1 MGRKKAYKPAAL
13 RRAVQEYFAALRYR
27 EPVYREEPV
36 LDDDGQPEFDRYGHP
51 ATRFVRVVTEDGTP
65 ASRTSWVSPPTIT
78 GLCGKLGISRQTWS
92 KYLAADET
100 HDICDEA
107 KRVIETYLQ
116 ERLEDKNSAAGAKFA
131 LQANYDWRERR
142 EISTDAPTRAAIA
155 GGEMT
160 MDDKLALLREIQG
173 MQLPGME
180 GTHDSDDTV

>member
-36 LDDDGQPEFDRYGHP
+36 LDDDGKPELDRYGHP

-78 GLCGKLGISRQTWS
+78 GLCGRLGISRQTWS
-92 KYLAADET
+92 KYLAAEET

-107 KRVIETYLQ
+107 KRLVVIRSPK
-116 ERLEDKNSAAGAKFA
+116 RLRK
-131 LQANYDWRERR
+131 R
-142 EISTDAPTRAAIA
+142 
-155 GGEMT
+155 
-160 MDDKLALLREIQG
+160 
-173 MQLPGME
+173 
-180 GTHDSDDTV
+180 

>member
-65 ASRTSWVSPPTIT
+65 ARRTSWVSPPTIT
-78 GLCGKLGISRQTWS
+78 GLCGRLGISRQTWS

-173 MQLPGME
+173 MQLPGTE
-180 GTHDSDDTV
+180 GTHDSDGTV

>member
-78 GLCGKLGISRQTWS
+78 GLCGRLGISRQTWS
-92 KYLAADET
+92 KYLAAEET

-116 ERLEDKNSAAGAKFA
+116 ERLEDKTPQRAQNLRCRQTTIGASGG
-131 LQANYDWRERR
+131 R
-142 EISTDAPTRAAIA
+142 SAPTRRREPRSRAA
-155 GGEMT
+155 
-160 MDDKLALLREIQG
+160 R
-173 MQLPGME
+173 
-180 GTHDSDDTV
+180 